1 MSEQKLF
8 DYFSNQHGLV
18 LVNSELHEITLEV
31 CKSIGIDSLEPAEWI
46 RILKEE
52 RVESRVSYWKEKA
65 ENSDWRYK
73 ELQSENE
80 RLKAEINN
88 RLTPFKNLIAMLEN
102 GLIKGS
108 IETHEIVQQ
117 EINQCKAELA
127 KLKGE

>member
-1 MSEQKLF
+1 MLPHFNTIIEDLF
-8 DYFSNQHGLV
+8 NLIFPLFSNAF
-18 LVNSELHEITLEV
+18 NRRETTTLEV

-80 RLKAEINN
+80 RLKAEIAD
-88 RLTPFKNLIAMLEN
+88 LKSDLE
-102 GLIKGS
+102 G
-108 IETHEIVQQ
+108 HY
-117 EINQCKAELA
+117 EINAGADL
-127 KLKGE
+127 